1 MNKRVTTSTM
11 TITLS
16 TGELEMYWVVVPDGM
31 TSEVAWTTQERHGPF
46 RTDAEVRAEH
56 SAHISRPRREGNLR
70 RHVGPKVGRDS
81 INATN

>member
-46 RTDAEVRAEH
+46 GTDAEVRAN
-56 SAHISRPRREGNLR
+56 IRRTFL
-70 RHVGPKVGRDS
+70 GPDVKVIYGGMWDPKWDE
-81 INATN
+81 IQ